1 MTEPDTFEAGGIRVA
16 RLAAEGPPLGSER
29 DATDII
35 GSLFGLRVDL
45 VAIPADR
52 LDGGF
57 FRLATGMAGAFVQK
71 FVTYGYQLAVV
82 GDIGGFT
89 ARSETLRAFVA
100 ESNKGRHLWFVDSD
114 DALVGRLEQTRK
126 GRV

>member
-1 MTEPDTFEAGGIRVA
+1 MTDPEMIEAGGIRVA
-16 RLAAEGPPLGSER
+16 RLASEGAPLGSER

-35 GSLFGLRVDL
+35 GGLFGLRVDL

-52 LDGGF
+52 LDAGF
-57 FRLATGMAGAFVQK
+57 YRLATGMAGAFVQK
-71 FVTYGYQLAVV
+71 FVTYGYRLAIV

-89 ARSETLRAFVA
+89 ARSAPLRAFVA

-114 DALVGRLEQTRK
+114 DALAKRLEQAEK
-126 GRV
+126 GRG